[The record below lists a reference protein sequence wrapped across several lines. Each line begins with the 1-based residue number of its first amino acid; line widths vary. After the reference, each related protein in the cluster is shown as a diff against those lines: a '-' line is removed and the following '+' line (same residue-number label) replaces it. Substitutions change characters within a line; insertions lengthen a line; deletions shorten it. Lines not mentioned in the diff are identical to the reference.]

1 MDRRFRVKLLCD
13 SIEGPTEANWPVS
26 PSLGLRLGS
35 RHCDNAIYVYARP
48 PFTGETASRKRK
60 KDPLSREGGGGARG
74 AWIEPRVSGGRVDSR
89 EIHRE
94 DSVKIQLHLWP
105 RMKGDTG
112 TMRG

>member
-26 PSLGLRLGS
+26 PSLGLGLGS

-60 KDPLSREGGGGARG
+60 KDPLSREGGGVQEARG
-74 AWIEPRVSGGRVDSR
+74 SSR
-89 EIHRE
+89 EYLEGGLIRGKFIG
-94 DSVKIQLHLWP
+94 KIP
-105 RMKGDTG
+105 
-112 TMRG
+112 